1 MPAIHFAA
9 AVRPTAREEAWPLS
23 NFPLFYRLGWAPR
36 LFAPS
41 LRNRGGELAPR
52 AGTLMQNWPRETVRL
67 IFLGDISAVANRET
81 PICDP
86 QLQQLLASAD
96 LVVANC
102 ESPVVRRPLSP
113 FRTRLGTRHAM
124 DMRFLIGLLAEIGVE
139 PARLALSLANNHV
152 LDQGIA
158 GFEQTVEALDHLG
171 IDLIGTAKGGL
182 QRLDVGGV
190 TVGLLA
196 FTQWRNASAAA
207 FKGRVIEPKRAVRLL
222 EGAADTV
229 DLLCAVPHWDWEFQH
244 FPRAET
250 RELAARLDRK
260 GVRLIAGHH
269 AHVLQSVEQ
278 VGDALVAYGL
288 GDFLGTA
295 WTWQTW
301 PGRIGAML
309 VAEVSADI
317 ATRGQ
322 VAGYEIVPFM
332 RLSDGN
338 RERLTPLSALAEAQR
353 LRAEKRLDAIF
364 GTD

>member
-1 MPAIHFAA
+1 M
-9 AVRPTAREEAWPLS
+9 L
-23 NFPLFYRLGWAPR
+23 YRLSWTPR

-41 LRNRGGELAPR
+41 LRKRGGELAPR
-52 AGTLMQNWPRETVRL
+52 AGTLMPNWPRETVRL
-67 IFLGDISAVANRET
+67 IFLGDVSAVANRDT

-102 ESPVVRRPLSP
+102 ESPVVRRPLAP
-113 FRTRLGTRHAM
+113 LRTRFGTRHAM

-139 PARLALSLANNHV
+139 PARLALSLANNHA

-171 IDLIGTAKGGL
+171 IDLIGTARGGL

-196 FTQWRNASAAA
+196 FTRWRNAGADAC
-207 FKGRVIEPKRAVRLL
+207 KGRVIMPKRAVRLL
-222 EGAADTV
+222 DGAADSV
-229 DLLCAVPHWDWEFQH
+229 DLLCAVPHWDWEFRH
-244 FPRAET
+244 FPRPET
-250 RELAARLDRK
+250 RELAARLARK

-278 VGDALVAYGL
+278 VGGALVAYGL

-295 WTWQTW
+295 WAWQIW

-309 VAEVSADI
+309 VVEVSADI
-317 ATRGQ
+317 GTKGQ
-322 VAGYEIVPFM
+322 VAGYEVVPFV
-332 RLSDGN
+332 RLSDGS
-338 RERLTPLSALAEAQR
+338 RERLTPLSALAGAQR
-353 LRAEKRLDAIF
+353 SRVEKRLDAIF
-364 GTD
+364 GAD